1 MSKSMKHAGQ
11 RRRTSAANSHRDR
24 PLITRHAAPPKELL
38 QLWERSPDA
47 VALYGCGQ
55 DGGC

>member
-1 MSKSMKHAGQ
+1 MDHAGI
-11 RRRTSAANSHRDR
+11 RRPAFGANSQSDR
-24 PLITRHAAPPKELL
+24 QLITRHAAPPKELL

-55 DGGC
+55 DGDC